1 MDGHDSHKPNAP
13 CVQGRMAKFMEPC
26 LLLLLRG
33 QRSHGYELMEKLSDL
48 GFEGTSSDMAT
59 LYRTLRQLEDNGMVL
74 SEWEEGSQGPKK
86 RVYRLT
92 EDGLILLENWAGVIR
107 QNRDRLTRFL
117 KAYESK
123 GSNAS
128 ELPQRSVKEE

>member
-1 MDGHDSHKPNAP
+1 MENQDKHKPNAP

-26 LLLLLRG
+26 LLLLLRE
-33 QRSHGYELMEKLSDL
+33 QSSHGYELMERLSCF

-59 LYRTLRQLEDNGMVL
+59 LYRTLRQLEDDGMVL

>member
-1 MDGHDSHKPNAP
+1 MENQDKHKPGAP
-13 CVQGRMAKFMEPC
+13 CVQGRMARFMEPC

-59 LYRTLRQLEDNGMVL
+59 LYRTLRQLEDDGMVL

-92 EDGLILLENWAGVIR
+92 KDGLILLDNWASVIR
-107 QNRDRLTRFL
+107 QNKDRLTRFL
-117 KAYESK
+117 QAYESK
-123 GSNAS
+123 NANAH
-128 ELPQRSVKEE
+128 EFLQIDLKEE